1 MDIYPYGVYATWV
14 GAWQVIAVRLNGA
27 PQRRW
32 LRSVITIVVV
42 ASVLAFAG
50 SGSVPTVHDP
60 AHALLAV
67 NLDHAHLAHL
77 ADGSLICSLHKAPVS
92 AVLPQ
97 SPKITLVALGV
108 VASGLAVAGLLGLL
122 VVSAGR
128 GPPATTG
135 QDLLTRFCLSRR

>member
-1 MDIYPYGVYATWV
+1 
-14 GAWQVIAVRLNGA
+14 
-27 PQRRW
+27 

-50 SGSVPTVHDP
+50 SGSVPTASVAHDP

-67 NLDHAHLAHL
+67 NLDHPDLAHL